1 MPILGKMAKPREG
14 LTDYENVL
22 IFDAIQGTWSKFGND
37 TDIDDIVDYLYDQN
51 GNDALLQHQLARLL
65 SLFTSD
71 KPMGRWFNGKNN
83 FNSEAD
89 WTIIELSG
97 FGEDH
102 HLRDVT
108 LMMFTSIIK
117 QEMFLTRG
125 NRRRMVVIGEAGDQL
140 DNPSMAEFTSKLTAK
155 NRKEDGIAL
164 IEVQS
169 LQQVHKTTYGSI
181 IQGNCFT
188 KIFMRVTGDAL
199 DKAEREGWFVPSAYI
214 SNLIKSVH
222 LAKGQYSEACIISG
236 DNNAAVVRLVETPEN
251 RILYNTEGPVFKE
264 LQRRVRAGEPIEEYI
279 REQALAEFGDG
290 LAE

>member
-1 MPILGKMAKPREG
+1 MIWLFA
-14 LTDYENVL
+14 V
-22 IFDAIQGTWSKFGND
+22 QGVWSKYGND
-37 TDIDDIVDYLYDQN
+37 ADIDDIVDFLYDQN
-51 GNDALLQHQLARLL
+51 GPDAEIQHRLARLL

-97 FGEDH
+97 FGENT

-125 NRRRMVVIGEAGDQL
+125 GRRKMVVIGEAGDQL
-140 DNPSMAEFTSKLTAK
+140 DNVSMAEFTSKLTAK
-155 NRKEDGIAL
+155 NRKEDGSTV

-169 LQQVHKTTYGSI
+169 LQQVHKTSYGSI

-188 KIFMRVTGDAL
+188 KIFMQQSADAY
-199 DKAEREGWFVPSAYI
+199 DKAEREGWFTPSPYI
-214 SNLIKSVH
+214 AGLIKSVH
-222 LAKGQYSEACIISG
+222 VAKGQYAEACVLSG
-236 DNNAAVVRLVETPEN
+236 DKNAAVVRLVETPEN

-264 LQRRVRAGEPIEEYI
+264 LQRRVRAGEPIEDYI
-279 REQALAEFGDG
+279 REQAEAEYGDG
-290 LAE
+290 LYV